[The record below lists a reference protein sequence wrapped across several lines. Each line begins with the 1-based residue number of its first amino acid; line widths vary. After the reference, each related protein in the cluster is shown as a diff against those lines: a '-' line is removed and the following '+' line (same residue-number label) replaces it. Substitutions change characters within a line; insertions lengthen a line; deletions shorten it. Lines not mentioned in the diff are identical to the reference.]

1 MYAMTRARLLA
12 ALFPVVIAATPALGQ
27 GPTRRDEIIQI
38 NLHRS
43 RIVSP
48 AGRLYGLAVKRCGD
62 ADVET
67 ELVEK
72 LAWLAGSAY
81 TFSLVVIEPGLYLSD
96 RRFKNRIDNAFYRLQ
111 AAVTGIEALKD
122 KVPREVWR
130 QLSPRWIAFKRA
142 YDTLAPYWTG
152 EKPRHGRP
160 QSVELKASASAAQVG
175 DPVQLQVFIRYRNGL
190 EEPVDSPEVAWLVRP
205 DRGITINSSF
215 QFIAERPGVYQ
226 VTAVYRELTTPSVVI
241 RVKRLPGNPY
251 QRDLTGVFLG
261 HKQNFAVV
269 KSVACK
275 VPDEPF
281 DALRVRILEHPARIG
296 DLTVYFA
303 DGSTAV
309 LWKNRREVLEPG
321 EYFIGTFPKTH
332 RILRFDVRTQGQGGF
347 HSKQIVLGVRRRRG

>member
-1 MYAMTRARLLA
+1 MYSMTRARLLA
-12 ALFPVVIAATPALGQ
+12 VLFPVVIAASTALGQ
-27 GPTRRDEIIQI
+27 GPTCRNEIIQI
-38 NLHRS
+38 NLHRT

-81 TFSLVVIEPGLYLSD
+81 TFSIVVIEPGLYLSD
-96 RRFKNRIDNAFYRLQ
+96 RRFKNRIDSAFYRLQ
-111 AAVTGIEALKD
+111 AAVTGIEVLKD
-122 KVPREVWR
+122 RVPREVWR
-130 QLSPRWIAFKRA
+130 QLAPRWIAFKRA
-142 YDTLAPYWTG
+142 YDTLAPCWTG
-152 EKPRHGRP
+152 EKPTRGRP
-160 QSVELKASASAAQVG
+160 QAIELKASDSSARVG
-175 DPVQLQVFIRYRNGL
+175 DPVQLEVFIRYRNGL
-190 EEPVDSPEVAWLVRP
+190 VEPVDSPDVSWLVRP

-226 VTAVYRELTTPSVVI
+226 VTAVYRELTTPAVVI
-241 RVKRLPGNPY
+241 RVKRLPRNTY

-281 DALRVRILEHPARIG
+281 DALRIRILDHAARIG

-321 EYFIGTFPKTH
+321 NYFIGTFPRTQ
-332 RILRFDVRTQGQGGF
+332 RILRFDLRTQGEGGF
-347 HSKQIVLGVRRRRG
+347 YSKQTLLGVRRRR